1 MIVVDEE
8 RKYSLGEANYIA
20 GSKDF
25 TILHRRKFG
34 IKRIERQEGMD
45 VSLWN
50 VSFPRWP
57 GSPKSKIGVDKA
69 RELLKKMY
77 GRSQAISHMVLWMPA
92 IELHRSELDPLE
104 DLGSWLPMATIFSGS
119 LKRLEIGFVYAKGR
133 STVNWDNIIIP
144 DDRGKCGSASSHAMK
159 FIVERLQIKEPYYD
173 MRRIVEPF
181 VHADG
186 QLALWS
192 RRLGIRYVGYT
203 SSKSNFK
210 KVKGKLAQIELP
222 GIQIAL
228 PAAE

>member
-8 RKYSLGEANYIA
+8 RKYSLGEADYIV

-34 IKRIERQEGMD
+34 IKHLGRQGGMD
-45 VSLWN
+45 ASLWN

-57 GSPKSKIGVDKA
+57 GSSKSKIGVDKA
-69 RELLKKMY
+69 KKMLKKMY
-77 GRSQAISHMVLWMPA
+77 GRSQATSHMVLWMPA
-92 IELHRSELDPLE
+92 RELHRSDLDPLE
-104 DLGSWLPMATIFSGS
+104 DLDPWLPMATIFSGS

-173 MRRIVEPF
+173 MRKIVEPF
-181 VHADG
+181 AHADG

-192 RRLGIRYVGYT
+192 RLLGVHYVGYT
-203 SSKSNFK
+203 SSKTNFK
-210 KVKGKLAQIELP
+210 KVKGKLAQMNLP
-222 GIQIAL
+222 GIQIEL